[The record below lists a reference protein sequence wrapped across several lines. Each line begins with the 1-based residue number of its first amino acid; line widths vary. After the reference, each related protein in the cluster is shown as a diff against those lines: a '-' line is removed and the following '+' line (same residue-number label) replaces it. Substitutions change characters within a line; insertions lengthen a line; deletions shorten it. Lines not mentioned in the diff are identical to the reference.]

1 MLAVGDTLPE
11 ANVWLAPREELS
23 LPTLHDEGPI
33 LLLPYLFDWSAT

>member
-11 ANVWLAPREELS
+11 ANVWLGPREEVS
-23 LPTLHDEGPI
+23 LPALVAEGPI